1 MKWISLP
8 VGPDPFNFFCSPSGI
23 GGAPL
28 KSYLYLYPLPGR
40 EVVHPPLAAGV
51 PGATGA
57 DMDRAM
63 GREGKHPKALE

>member
-28 KSYLYLYPLPGR
+28 KSYLYLYPLPGSQ
-40 EVVHPPLAAGV
+40 VVHP
-51 PGATGA
+51 
-57 DMDRAM
+57 
-63 GREGKHPKALE
+63 ALVIIYV